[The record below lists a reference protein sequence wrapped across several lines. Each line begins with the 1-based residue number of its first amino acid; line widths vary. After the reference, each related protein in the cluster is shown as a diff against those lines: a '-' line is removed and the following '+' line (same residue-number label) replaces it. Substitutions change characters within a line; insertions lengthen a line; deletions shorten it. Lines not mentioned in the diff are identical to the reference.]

1 MHEKISAIYAAFVAV
16 IMAVLDGDT
25 SGMENRDLDTVALL
39 VG

>member
-1 MHEKISAIYAAFVAV
+1 MHEKTSAIYAAFVAD

-25 SGMENRDLDTVALL
+25 SRMEIRDLDTVALL